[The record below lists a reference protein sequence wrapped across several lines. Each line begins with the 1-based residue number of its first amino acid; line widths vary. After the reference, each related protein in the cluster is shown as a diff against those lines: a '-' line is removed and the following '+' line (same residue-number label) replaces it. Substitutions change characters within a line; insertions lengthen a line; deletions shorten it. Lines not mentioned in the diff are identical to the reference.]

1 MTALN
6 LSASDSAAV
15 AFYEEMRNYVD
26 GFGLVNLDREDRLQF
41 KNCLLY
47 TSPSPRD

>member
-1 MTALN
+1 IVLKDQTTKPMTALN

-26 GFGLVNLDREDRLQF
+26 GFGLVNLDREDRL
-41 KNCLLY
+41 
-47 TSPSPRD
+47 

>member
-15 AFYEEMRNYVD
+15 AFYEEMRNYVE
-26 GFGLVNLDREDRLQF
+26 GFGLANLDREDRLQF
-41 KNCLLY
+41 KKLSLIHI
-47 TSPSPRD
+47 